1 MGLQDAPISD
11 PQSIEDLSIYSGF
24 NSLFLLVSPP
34 PTHDSILDSPL
45 FQLEDHLFQSLA
57 SHVVLKEV
65 LVF

>member
-34 PTHDSILDSPL
+34 PTPDSILDSPL
-45 FQLEDHLFQSLA
+45 FQLEDHLFQSLV
-57 SHVVLKEV
+57 SHEVLKEA
-65 LVF
+65 LAF